1 MELLIIIS
9 LLLSTLYNINNLI
22 ILYENSK
29 YCTPKLDSEHT

>member
-1 MELLIIIS
+1 MEMLIITS
-9 LLLSTLYNINNLI
+9 LLQSTLYKTNNFI